1 MTSLAE
7 AWAAFQRADAD
18 SGNLLGLG
26 VVVALILVVAIA
38 LPQRRDGS
46 PWGRLWTCG
55 TVGALA
61 VLVLFLPR

>member
-1 MTSLAE
+1 MTSVAD
-7 AWAAFQRADAD
+7 AWAAFQRVDAE

-26 VVVALILVVAIA
+26 LVAALILIAAIA

>member
-1 MTSLAE
+1 MSGLAGL
-7 AWAAFQRADAD
+7 WAAFQRADAE

-26 VVVALILVVAIA
+26 LVVVLVLLVAIA
-38 LPQRRDGS
+38 LPPARNGS
-46 PWGRLWTCG
+46 PWGRIWTCG

>member
-1 MTSLAE
+1 MSTLVD
-7 AWAAFQRADAD
+7 AWAAFQRVDAE

-26 VVVALILVVAIA
+26 LVVALVLMAAIA

>member
-1 MTSLAE
+1 MSSLAGVWLE
-7 AWAAFQRADAD
+7 FQRLNGE
-18 SGNLLGLG
+18 SGDLLGLG
-26 VVVALILVVAIA
+26 LVLALVLTTAIA

-55 TVGALA
+55 TVGALG